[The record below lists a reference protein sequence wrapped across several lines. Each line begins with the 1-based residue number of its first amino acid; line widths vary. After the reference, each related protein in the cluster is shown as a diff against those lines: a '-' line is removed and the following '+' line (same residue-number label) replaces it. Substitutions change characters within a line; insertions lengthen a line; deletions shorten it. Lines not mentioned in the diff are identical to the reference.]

1 MPYCFTLS
9 FFADKNT
16 TNIYSKRF
24 GSAKKIMEYSLDSG
38 ILNR

>member
-9 FFADKNT
+9 FFINKNT
-16 TNIYSKRF
+16 NNIYSKRF

-38 ILNR
+38 ILNQ